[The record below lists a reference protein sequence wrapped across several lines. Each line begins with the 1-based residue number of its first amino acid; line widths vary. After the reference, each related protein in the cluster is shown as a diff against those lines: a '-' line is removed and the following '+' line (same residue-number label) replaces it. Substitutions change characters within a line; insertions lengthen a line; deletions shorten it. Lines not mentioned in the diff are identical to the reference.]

1 MKERKMPKPKPLLG
15 THSRLP
21 SVTDRDVLEYLLHAL
36 APDFS
41 MGSGNFCDAGGRRF
55 RFTPQGN
62 LAEITPAPSR
72 EKVPL

>member
-1 MKERKMPKPKPLLG
+1 MKERKMLKPKPLLG

-36 APDFS
+36 VPNFS

>member
-1 MKERKMPKPKPLLG
+1 MTDIMPLLG

-36 APDFS
+36 APNFS
-41 MGSGNFCDAGGRRF
+41 MGSGNFCDARGLRF

-62 LAEITPAPSR
+62 LAEITPSPSR
-72 EKVPL
+72 EVPPL

>member
-1 MKERKMPKPKPLLG
+1 MKERKTPKPKPLLG

-21 SVTDRDVLEYLLHAL
+21 SVTDHEVLEYLLHAL

-62 LAEITPAPSR
+62 LAEITSALSR